1 MYVKVWKNLL
11 QRVAEWWWVDKSGW
25 GRNDG
30 SSWVGE
36 PVRGKYKQRNEDEDD
51 DDDDDDDDSDNESQS

>member
-1 MYVKVWKNLL
+1 M
-11 QRVAEWWWVDKSGW
+11 DKSGW

-51 DDDDDDDDSDNESQS
+51 HDDDDECIEHEASSLNHH